1 MASKRDLTCLL
12 SVLGLACA
20 GALAVS
26 TSSAAALDNDNCDR
40 ESGNVCFE
48 AIDEHEFWFNPGVSF
63 TTRKGV
69 LVAQADGNLV
79 LKDESGRVR
88 WSTNTG
94 RYAGAAAVW
103 QEDGNLVVY
112 QRDRPIWASNTGGIG
127 AYLVLQT
134 DGNLVIYDASDKPIW
149 ASNTGH

>member
-1 MASKRDLTCLL
+1 MASKLDLTRLV
-12 SVLGLACA
+12 SMLGLACA
-20 GALAVS
+20 GALATS
-26 TSSAAALDNDNCDR
+26 TSSATALDNDNCDR
-40 ESGNVCFE
+40 ASGNICFE
-48 AIDEHEFWFNPGVSF
+48 AIDAHEFWLNPGVSF
-63 TTRKGV
+63 ATRKGV

-79 LKDESGRVR
+79 LKDETGRVR

-94 RYAGAAAVW
+94 RNTGAAAVW

-112 QRDRPIWASNTGGIG
+112 QENRPIWASNTGGIG